1 MKKQLLLSMALA
13 ITCLQTFTAVFA
25 QVWSAPVMT
34 SSTIAGPGGNI
45 GTHSGTLIVN
55 GNPAIAY
62 YDLLH
67 SSLVYVRAT
76 NVAGTIWGNP
86 VLIDFDGDV
95 GAYLSIVIIKGN
107 PAIAYYDADN
117 LALKYVRSQDINGTS
132 WGVTVTLDASVSVG
146 KYASLQDVNGYPA
159 IAYYDETNTALK
171 YIRAVDSTGATWGT
185 SITLDAT
192 NIVGEYASMQIV
204 DGMPAIAYY
213 AQTGQSLKYIRA
225 TDANGTTWGTAQ
237 VLIAGNAGTFVYLKV
252 VNGNPSIAFHDK
264 NNAILK
270 YIRSNDIDGTAW
282 PAPVTVYTNS
292 SAGLGVSCLQI
303 INNNPAISFWDYT
316 TNTITYIRAVDN
328 SGSSWAT
335 ASVALGTGGTEMG
348 VTCPLLFV
356 SGKPAV
362 AFYDYTITALKY
374 ITADDASGT
383 SWTGTPLSF
392 TDLPS
397 IGTYTSL
404 QIVNGMPAMAYFND
418 NSNLMYVRA
427 LDATGKTWGT
437 PQLLDGAAM
446 LPNSIS
452 GYNPSLRIVNG
463 KPAIVYFGGN
473 NPGLKYIYA
482 NDASGNTWAAPI
494 QLFTGF
500 NLGIMSDMQVISG
513 NPAIVFTNATN
524 KQLGYMRATNAAGTA
539 WPAPIYLDNSGLN
552 DNTGPSLEIVNG
564 KPAIAYM
571 DQFNRNLKYIAA
583 NDATG
588 VVWNVPVT
596 LGAIGTFN
604 DAPSLKIVNGFP
616 AIAYNATGNK
626 VNYVQANDA
635 NGATWAVPVTAA
647 GANGQYSSL
656 QVINGKPTIAY
667 YASGLKYV
675 AASNVS
681 GSAWGAVVTLSSI
694 LFNGQYTSM
703 VPMGTGACIAYF
715 NGHNFFPYF
724 ISSSTI
730 VLPVTLSDIRAYPK
744 NTAVQVEWTAQQES
758 GIKSYIVQKSS
769 NGSNFTDLGI
779 VAAKNNGLVTVYAFP
794 DANPV
799 NGNNYYRLNII
810 DIDGAAKYSKIVSVN
825 IGVMQSVTI
834 YPNPVTGNNISLKIN
849 LPKGNYYIML
859 VNNTGIPVAT
869 RQFSHNGSTAQQN
882 LELAKTLPVG
892 IYQLKV
898 TGIGV
903 NITLPVLKN

>member
-1 MKKQLLLSMALA
+1 MKKQLLLTMAFA
-13 ITCLQTFTAVFA
+13 ITCLQTFTTVFA

-76 NVAGTIWGNP
+76 NAAGTTWGNP

-117 LALKYVRSQDINGTS
+117 LALKYVRSVDIDGTS
-132 WGVTVTLDASVSVG
+132 WGATVTLDASVSVG
-146 KYASLQDVNGYPA
+146 KYASLQNVNGYPA

-185 SITLDAT
+185 AITLDAT

-225 TDANGTTWGTAQ
+225 TDANGSAWGTAQ
-237 VLIAGNAGTFVYLKV
+237 VVIAANAGTFVYLKV

-282 PAPVTVYTNS
+282 AAPVTVYTNS

-316 TNTITYIRAVDN
+316 TNSITYIRAVDN
-328 SGSSWAT
+328 NGSSWAA
-335 ASVALGTGGTEMG
+335 ASVTLGTGGTEMG

-356 SGKPAV
+356 GGKPAV
-362 AFYDYTITALKY
+362 AYYDYNNTALKY

-383 SWTGTPLSF
+383 SWSASPLSF

-437 PQLLDGAAM
+437 PQLLDGAGM

-473 NPGLKYIYA
+473 NPGFKYIYA
-482 NDASGNTWAAPI
+482 NDALGSTWAAPI

-513 NPAIVFTNATN
+513 NPAIVFTNATT
-524 KQLGYMRATNAAGTA
+524 KQLGYMRATDAAGTA
-539 WPAPIYLDNSGLN
+539 WPAPVYLDNSGAN
-552 DNTGPSLEIVNG
+552 DNIGPSLETVNG

-571 DQFNRNLKYIAA
+571 DQNNRHLKYIAA
-583 NDATG
+583 KDATG
-588 VVWNVPVT
+588 IAWNVPVT
-596 LGAIGTFN
+596 LGVIGTFN

-616 AIAYNATGNK
+616 AIAYNATGSK

-635 NGATWAVPVTAA
+635 DGATWAVPVTAA

-667 YASGLKYV
+667 YAFGLKYV

-681 GSAWGAVVTLSSI
+681 GSAWGAVVTLSSV

-703 VPMGTGACIAYF
+703 VPIGSGAGIAYF

-724 ISSSTI
+724 ISSSSI
-730 VLPVTLSDIRAYPK
+730 VLPVTLSDIRAYQK
-744 NTAVQVEWTAQQES
+744 NTGAQVEWTAQQES
-758 GIKSYIVQKSS
+758 GIKNYIVQKSS

-779 VAAKNNGLVTVYAFP
+779 VAAKNNGLVTVYALP
-794 DANPV
+794 DANPF
-799 NGNNYYRLNII
+799 NGINYYRLNIM
-810 DIDGAAKYSKIVSVN
+810 DIDGTAKYSKIVSVN

-849 LPKGNYYIML
+849 LP
-859 VNNTGIPVAT
+859 
-869 RQFSHNGSTAQQN
+869 
-882 LELAKTLPVG
+882 
-892 IYQLKV
+892 
-898 TGIGV
+898 
-903 NITLPVLKN
+903 